1 MSIFKSVVSGVV
13 AHYKDKQAN
22 NKPMHSDYETL
33 INDPL
38 LNDSAYLNYLV
49 DNTKDGNELDAVHE
63 HMNSFNDRVDIY
75 GVKSYM
81 KVSEKIINK
90 KGGW

>member
-1 MSIFKSVVSGVV
+1 MI
-13 AHYKDKQAN
+13 A
-22 NKPMHSDYETL
+22 
-33 INDPL
+33 
-38 LNDSAYLNYLV
+38 AYLNYLV
-49 DNTKDGNELDAVHE
+49 DNTKDDELLDAVHE

-75 GVKSYM
+75 EVPSYM

>member
-1 MSIFKSVVSGVV
+1 MFKSIVKGVV
-13 AHYKDKQAN
+13 AHYKDKQKN
-22 NKPMHSDYETL
+22 DKPIHSDYETL
-33 INDPL
+33 LNDPL
-38 LNDSAYLNYLV
+38 LNDSAYLDYLV
-49 DNTKDGNELDAVHE
+49 DNTKDNELLDAVHE

-75 GVKSYM
+75 SVNSYM